1 MKVYI
6 GDYPNNHWSCDHF
19 FESIIARRHG
29 KEFGFEV
36 DVKDYDRVDHFLDK
50 LSVFWQGVLN
60 ATINKLLRNR
70 KRKISVHI
78 DPHDTWGMDTTL
90 AHIILPMLKQLKT
103 TKHGSPWV
111 DDEDVPHLIK
121 KKKRGKKKSDE
132 EEDQHADAHER
143 WDWVMDEM
151 IWTFEQIVDPDEGR
165 NNYYIPYEAGEE
177 IDRAPFCFTNAETDE
192 TIYLWTE
199 EEEREMG
206 RYDPDLHKKYQERVN
221 RGLRLFGKYYQGLW
235 D

>member
-1 MKVYI
+1 MKVHI
-6 GDYPNNHWSCDHF
+6 GDYPNNHWSVER
-19 FESIIARRHG
+19 FEDWWVSRRHG
-29 KEFGFEV
+29 V
-36 DVKDYDRVDHFLDK
+36 DYLFQMDESKYDRLDR
-50 LSVFWQGVLN
+50 LFFTVTDLWQRVLN
-60 ATINKLLRNR
+60 ATINRLLRNR
-70 KRKISVHI
+70 ERKISVRI

-90 AHIILPMLKQLKT
+90 AHIILPMLKQLKA

-111 DDEDVPHLIK
+111 DDEDVPHLVK
-121 KKKRGKKKSDE
+121 KKKRSKKKS
-132 EEDQHADAHER
+132 EEDQHADTHER

-165 NNYYIPYEAGEE
+165 SNYYIPYEAGEE
-177 IDRAPFCFTNAETDE
+177 IDRAPFCFTSAETGE
-192 TIYLWTE
+192 TMYLWTE

-206 RYDPDLHKKYQERVN
+206 RYDPKLHKAYQERIN

>member
-1 MKVYI
+1 MRVHI

-151 IWTFEQIVDPDEGR
+151 IWAFEQIVDPDEGR
-165 NNYYIPYEAGEE
+165 SHYYIPYEDGEE
-177 IDRAPFCFTNAETDE
+177 VHRMGFTNSTTGETL
-192 TIYLWTE
+192 YLMTE
-199 EEEREMG
+199 EEERKLG